1 MSMEGRYRVDSFSY
15 VDDGGDL
22 VRDADL
28 SADAVGKNFNFYYGC
43 GIFELTKA

>member
-1 MSMEGRYRVDSFSY
+1 MEGRYRVDSFSY
-15 VDDGGDL
+15 VDDEGDL

-28 SADAVGKNFNFYYGC
+28 SSADAVGKNFNCHYGC